1 MIFVDGAHHV
11 ANHRNRETMRSSQ
24 VVAIIKR
31 LNGASTIIDRSGRG
45 NENHWRTAD
54 VCWALNLLMYLN
66 ATHMEL
72 GFRRIDNLK
81 RESMTVKRGGLKRC

>member
-1 MIFVDGAHHV
+1 MNFVDGAHHV
-11 ANHRNRETMRSSQ
+11 TNHRKREPMRSSQ
-24 VVAIIKR
+24 VVARIKT

-45 NENHWRTAD
+45 NENHWGTSD
-54 VCWALNLLMYLN
+54 VCWVLNLLMYLN

-81 RESMTVKRGGLKRC
+81 KEPMTVKRGDLKRC